1 MSTQFST
8 HSPSRRWRLNRA
20 ATRLAALMVVLAGCS
35 DPRPAQAQRI
45 VFDPK
50 NYAEAALHTAN
61 ELKSLSHEATMLL
74 NQARSLAAS
83 PYSHLA
89 QTNETLKDIGE
100 LAQAVRGVAADATR
114 LETQF
119 QDLYPTAVKGA
130 DPRNLLKQAQGRAT
144 TARET
149 AQDLARTAAD
159 LERLSQG
166 RSGRVAGALGAA
178 QGAQGP
184 TSAIQA
190 SAQLLAAMSEDMGS
204 LRSVALAQSRLM
216 AEEAASRAAD
226 RAAAAEQHRRLWA
239 HEGAP
244 PPNPTFDPLP
254 HARN

>member
-1 MSTQFST
+1 VAPLVLT
-8 HSPSRRWRLNRA
+8 
-20 ATRLAALMVVLAGCS
+20 LAACS
-35 DPRPAQAQRI
+35 QPQPAQAQQI

-50 NYAEAALHTAN
+50 NYAESALHTAH
-61 ELKSLSHEATMLL
+61 ELESLSHEATMLA
-74 NQARSLAAS
+74 NQAHALAAS

-89 QTNETLKDIGE
+89 QTNQTLRDIGE

-119 QDLYPTAVKGA
+119 QSLYPTAVKGA
-130 DPRNLLKQAQGRAT
+130 DPRSLLQQAQSRAT
-144 TARET
+144 TARDT

-166 RSGRVAGALGAA
+166 RDGRVAGALAAA

-184 TSAIQA
+184 TSAVQA

-204 LRSVALAQSRLM
+204 LRSVALAQARLM

-226 RAAAAEQHRRLWA
+226 RAASAEFHRRLWA
-239 HEGAP
+239 HEP
-244 PPNPTFDPLP
+244 MTIPNPTFDPYTP
-254 HARN
+254 VSK